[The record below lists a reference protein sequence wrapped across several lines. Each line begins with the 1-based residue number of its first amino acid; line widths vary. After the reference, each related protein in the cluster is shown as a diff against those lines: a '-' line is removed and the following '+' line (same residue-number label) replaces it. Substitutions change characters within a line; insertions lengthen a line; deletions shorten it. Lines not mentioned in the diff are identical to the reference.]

1 MEQSCPLWRSKEA
14 AFYAWAPRRVLL
26 FHPRPARKKNMA
38 ARLSCRHFGCLYPW
52 PVHHPQ
58 DRQSRVDF
66 DSPDLKRFPRF
77 AELQQQGL
85 ETILGPGDVLHIPP
99 GWWHHVEMLGHEVVS
114 FNFWYPPPT
123 WFQGD
128 LAKGE
133 ISWDRRHRIV

>member
-1 MEQSCPLWRSKEA
+1 
-14 AFYAWAPRRVLL
+14 
-26 FHPRPARKKNMA
+26 MA

-77 AELQQQGL
+77 AELQKQGL

-99 GWWHHVEMLGHEVVS
+99 GWWHHVEMLGDEVVS

-133 ISWDRRHRIV
+133 ISWDRRFIG